1 MGKVTAHHTACCLG
15 CLRLLVSKCMFR
27 LKPFLT
33 MSRNPVSTVF
43 LRPGVAALCISLLC
57 GFVGLGHGQTDCAVG
72 SETLDTAQPKG
83 ISSQELL
90 QKLIS
95 NEDKVQSARSQ
106 YTFTQDVLVQT
117 LDGKAVDGQFH
128 QITKISHDDKGKRI
142 ENVSFAE
149 QSTLRGIQLSD
160 ADLDDIRSFM
170 PWIMTSQ
177 QVAQYNVTYAG
188 RQHVDDLDTY
198 VFHVEPKIFEKDR
211 RYFQGRI
218 WVDDRDVEIV
228 KLCGKSVPDVIAKKK
243 KKNQPVELRPT
254 FVSYRQ
260 LVDGHWFP
268 AYARVDD
275 TLNFGVQ
282 SVHVREIVKFTGYKR
297 TGATTAASK
306 P

>member
-1 MGKVTAHHTACCLG
+1 
-15 CLRLLVSKCMFR
+15 MFR

-33 MSRNPVSTVF
+33 MSRNPVSTF

-57 GFVGLGHGQTDCAVG
+57 GFVALAHGQTDCAVG

-90 QKLIS
+90 QKLIGH
-95 NEDKVQSARSQ
+95 EDKVQSARSQ

-128 QITKISHDDKGKRI
+128 QITKISHDDKGKRV
-142 ENVSFAE
+142 ENISFAE

-170 PWIMTSQ
+170 PWIMTSEQ
-177 QVAQYNVTYAG
+177 APQYNLTYAG

-198 VFHVEPKIFEKDR
+198 VFHVEPKNLEKDR

-218 WVDDRDVEIV
+218 WVDDRDLEIV

-297 TGATTAASK
+297 TGASTAASK
-306 P
+306 R

>member
-1 MGKVTAHHTACCLG
+1 
-15 CLRLLVSKCMFR
+15 
-27 LKPFLT
+27 
-33 MSRNPVSTVF
+33 MSRKALSTIF
-43 LRPGVAALCISLLC
+43 GPKLIALCISLLC
-57 GFVGLGHGQTDCAVG
+57 GLVAIADGQTDCAVG
-72 SETLDTAQPKG
+72 SDTLDTAQPRG
-83 ISSQELL
+83 MSSQELL
-90 QKLIS
+90 QKVIG

-128 QITKISHDDKGKRI
+128 QITKISHDDKGKRV

-149 QSTLRGIQLSD
+149 QSTLRGIQVSD
-160 ADLDDIRSFM
+160 ADLDDIRNFM
-170 PWIMTSQ
+170 PWIMTSEQ
-177 QVAQYNVTYAG
+177 APHYNVTYSG

-198 VFHVEPKIFEKDR
+198 VFQVEPKNFDKDR

-218 WVDDRDVEIV
+218 WVDDRDLEIV

-243 KKNQPVELRPT
+243 KKNQPMEVRPT

-260 LVDGHWFP
+260 LVDGNWFP

>member
-1 MGKVTAHHTACCLG
+1 M
-15 CLRLLVSKCMFR
+15 
-27 LKPFLT
+27 
-33 MSRNPVSTVF
+33 
-43 LRPGVAALCISLLC
+43 
-57 GFVGLGHGQTDCAVG
+57 
-72 SETLDTAQPKG
+72 
-83 ISSQELL
+83 
-90 QKLIS
+90 
-95 NEDKVQSARSQ
+95 
-106 YTFTQDVLVQT
+106 QT

-198 VFHVEPKIFEKDR
+198 VFHVEPKTFEKDR

-228 KLCGKSVPDVIAKKK
+228 KLCGKSVPDVIA

-282 SVHVREIVKFTGYKR
+282 SVHVREIVKFTGYKG
-297 TGATTAASK
+297 TGATTAASR